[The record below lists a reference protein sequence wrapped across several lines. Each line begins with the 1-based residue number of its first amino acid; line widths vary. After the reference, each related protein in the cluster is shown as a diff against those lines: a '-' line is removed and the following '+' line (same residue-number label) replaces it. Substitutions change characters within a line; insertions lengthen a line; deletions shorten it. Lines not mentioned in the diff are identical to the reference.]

1 MDDSKRRKV
10 LCGGVA
16 AIVTVG
22 VLLDT
27 MLSPSNRRRKVP
39 RIRMDWETRRD
50 SLSDR
55 KFKRRYRISKRAFSQ
70 LEGKIYPYV
79 ARQLPIAGEPAVSSE
94 LCLSMTLRWL
104 AGGSFVDIVDMHGVS
119 IKTFYSV
126 LWLTIEAID
135 KVDRFDACTS
145 VSVYFG
151 ASD

>member
-70 LEGKIYPYV
+70 LEGKIFPYV
-79 ARQLPIAGEPAVSSE
+79 ARQLPIAPVSFGLRWEISSSSASTCVNSVSE
-94 LCLSMTLRWL
+94 L
-104 AGGSFVDIVDMHGVS
+104 
-119 IKTFYSV
+119 
-126 LWLTIEAID
+126 
-135 KVDRFDACTS
+135 
-145 VSVYFG
+145 
-151 ASD
+151 